1 MIGSPDE
8 LTAQEAA
15 DLLNVPL
22 PFLVRMLDE
31 GAISSQRL
39 GTDLRVRLADV
50 LAYRA
55 ERGRLRWAVLAE
67 MAREAQELGLYA

>member
-31 GAISSQRL
+31 GAISSHRPSPVH
-39 GTDLRVRLADV
+39 RS
-50 LAYRA
+50 
-55 ERGRLRWAVLAE
+55 
-67 MAREAQELGLYA
+67 